1 MPMLPAGSRL
11 AEART
16 TLALLTA
23 GVLCTFVLVSLP
35 VFVGAMAAE
44 FGWGERE
51 IGWLA
56 SADMAGSCVASLCF
70 IPFIGRLPWRRVGVA
85 GLTVAFVGNLLS
97 IAADGFSSLLAA
109 RFLCGLGGGL
119 LLSTAYVGLC
129 RSTNPDRYFGVYVF
143 VQLSMQVLALAVFPT
158 FVTNHGLDAI
168 FVFLAAVALA
178 CLPLVALFPRNMPAV
193 PAAATAPLASAVG
206 AGDARSISAAG
217 LLGLAAQ
224 ALYFLAPAAVW
235 GYFERIG
242 HTFGLSLGQI
252 GLALSI
258 ASVAA
263 IAGALLVVALGTRAP
278 RKPSMLIGTVLSV
291 IAMLMLID
299 GSGVTP
305 FLAAAA
311 LFNFAWNYT
320 FPYQM
325 GVLATLDRTGAVA
338 IASLVV
344 QLGGL
349 ALGPVLASFLH
360 PERGYTTILVAC
372 IACYVVSLLMF
383 RASERSA

>member
-1 MPMLPAGSRL
+1 
-11 AEART
+11 
-16 TLALLTA
+16 
-23 GVLCTFVLVSLP
+23 
-35 VFVGAMAAE
+35 
-44 FGWGERE
+44 
-51 IGWLA
+51 
-56 SADMAGSCVASLCF
+56 
-70 IPFIGRLPWRRVGVA
+70 
-85 GLTVAFVGNLLS
+85 
-97 IAADGFSSLLAA
+97 
-109 RFLCGLGGGL
+109 
-119 LLSTAYVGLC
+119 
-129 RSTNPDRYFGVYVF
+129 
-143 VQLSMQVLALAVFPT
+143 VLALAVFPT

-344 QLGGL
+344 QLGGG
-349 ALGPVLASFLH
+349 ARGPGRAPGLH